1 MGPTRVLVVDD
12 YDPFRRLIR
21 SLLESP
27 ALRVIGQACDGLEAV
42 QKAQELQPDL
52 VLLDIGLPKLNGMS
66 AAEQIRKI
74 APHSRILFLSQECL
88 LDVVERALDLGALG
102 YLQKTRIHSELLLA
116 ITSVLAGKQFV
127 STDLEGKF
135 PERTIPQSPDR
146 HEVEFYSEEPVFLAG
161 VSSFAAAALEAGN
174 PVIVMA
180 TPAHREAVMRRL
192 RSVRFDIDDAVQQ
205 GRYISLDA
213 AELLSRIMVGGLP
226 DSGRFFEGLSRLVR
240 SASATVKKR
249 HARVA
254 ICGECVGILWAEG
267 KIHAAIQLER
277 IGNELI
283 KIHNV
288 EILCAYPLGAFHD
301 DQQRRAIASVCRE
314 HSAVRIR

>member
-1 MGPTRVLVVDD
+1 VVDD
-12 YDPFRRLIR
+12 YDPFRRLIC
-21 SLLESP
+21 SLLEGPS
-27 ALRVIGQACDGLEAV
+27 LRVIGQASDGLEAV

-74 APHSRILFLSQECL
+74 APHSRILFLSQESL

-127 STDLEGKF
+127 STDLEGNKF
-135 PERTIPQSPDR
+135 PERTNAPLPDR
-146 HEVEFYSEEPVFLAG
+146 HAVEFYSEEPVFLAG

-180 TPAHREAVMRRL
+180 TAAHREGLMRRL
-192 RSVRFDIDDAVQQ
+192 RSVRFDIDGAVQQ

-226 DSGRFFEGLSRLVR
+226 DSGRFLEGLSRLVR
-240 SASATVKKR
+240 SASATVKTQ

-254 ICGECVGILWAEG
+254 ICGECVGILCAEG
-267 KIHAAIQLER
+267 NIDAAIQLER

-283 KIHNV
+283 KIHDV
-288 EILCAYPLGAFHD
+288 EILCAYPLGAFHRE
-301 DQQRRAIASVCRE
+301 RRAIASVCRE